1 MCYIKEVKVMNQTIS
16 FRLTPKRER
25 LLKLLKKRFNIK
37 KNSEAIDLALNMSFK
52 DDIDYK
58 SRLKKV
64 SGCISLKGKATSVK
78 KIRSL
83 RDGM

>member
-1 MCYIKEVKVMNQTIS
+1 MNQTITI
-16 FRLTPKRER
+16 RLTPKRER

-37 KNSEAIDLALNMSFK
+37 RNSEAIDLALRMSFK

-64 SGCISLKGKATSVK
+64 SGSISLKGKATSVK
-78 KIRSL
+78 SVRSL